1 MLQNCLF
8 KFVLYR
14 NFFFQLKYFNLSA
27 NNIGDDGFVAIASCI
42 SRIEMLEIGSTD
54 DEKLS
59 MKGIRALSK
68 AVQLL
73 DKPVIKELLNMSLFT
88 EYSVYPS
95 VYKPFQDTNYFLR
108 SSKSS
113 LSQNTLYR
121 NH

>member
-1 MLQNCLF
+1 MHFGAIKQELCYKIVYLSLF
-8 KFVLYR
+8 CTAI
-14 NFFFQLKYFNLSA
+14 FFFQLKYFNLSA

-73 DKPVIKELLNMSLFT
+73 DKPVIEELLNMSLFT
-88 EYSVYPS
+88 EYSV
-95 VYKPFQDTNYFLR
+95 
-108 SSKSS
+108 
-113 LSQNTLYR
+113 
-121 NH
+121 